1 MNKEI
6 LTQFKTQ
13 LSKIGLDAQN
23 VQKRDPARASLSIQ
37 IHLIL
42 FSSFSTFEAFVR
54 KPKPEKN
61 LQRAITRDQKLIL
74 LIKLV

>member
-23 VQKRDPARASLSIQ
+23 VQKRDPARASLNIVNMIIFKEWADHDTSWI
-37 IHLIL
+37 
-42 FSSFSTFEAFVR
+42 
-54 KPKPEKN
+54 
-61 LQRAITRDQKLIL
+61 
-74 LIKLV
+74 